1 MICALS
7 FDDAR
12 PRGASDIHYVERDEF
27 HISDLVA
34 ALTFTN
40 GELHL
45 DTDYVRGRR
54 MKTRVVVR
62 RDGTATINT
71 IERVNAALRW
81 IARLKGEKLV
91 RSWTDAPI
99 KSAPIGSIQ
108 NMPRKDQSTSTHL
121 TLRDA

>member
-1 MICALS
+1 MWSSGVRGFLFVICALS

-12 PRGASDIHYVERDEF
+12 PRGVSEMHYIEHDEF
-27 HISDLVA
+27 RISDLLT
-34 ALTFTN
+34 ALIFKN

-62 RDGTATINT
+62 PDGTATIDT
-71 IERVNAALRW
+71 IGRGKAAPRW

-91 RSWTDAPI
+91 RVAD
-99 KSAPIGSIQ
+99 
-108 NMPRKDQSTSTHL
+108 
-121 TLRDA
+121 